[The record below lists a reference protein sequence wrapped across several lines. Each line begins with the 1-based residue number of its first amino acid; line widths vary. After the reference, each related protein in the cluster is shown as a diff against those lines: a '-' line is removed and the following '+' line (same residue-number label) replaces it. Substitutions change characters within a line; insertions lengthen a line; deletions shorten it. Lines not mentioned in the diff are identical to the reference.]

1 MYNISAGKVF
11 IMKSKA
17 DKAAYDMNYQKNHMS
32 RVTVWFNLDKDK
44 DIIEWLNRTGQSKS
58 ELIKQSL
65 RNEMKRSGETK

>member
-1 MYNISAGKVF
+1 
-11 IMKSKA
+11 MKSKA
-17 DKAAYDMNYQKNHMS
+17 DKATYDMNYQKNHMS
-32 RVTVWFNLDKDK
+32 RVTVWFNLEKDK